1 MEKILK
7 KWYLFAKADLD
18 VPKRLLESKRPTF
31 LDLSFNFVALSS
43 GY

>member
-18 VPKRLLESKRPTF
+18 AAKRLLESKTYL
-31 LDLSFNFVALSS
+31 LDLSFSFVALSS
-43 GY
+43 SY

>member
-18 VPKRLLESKRPTF
+18 AAKRLLESKGPT
-31 LDLSFNFVALSS
+31 S
-43 GY
+43 